1 MTCVRWLPLVALLA
15 GCAPTALPAVE
26 RPWESESESD
36 AAERPWPVCSRLVI
50 DALETEGPAGIA
62 RAASQGANFMCV
74 ADRTWGLPLDV
85 AIREDRP
92 DRVLALLRAG
102 ADPNGRYQ
110 LDRAPLRTAIDKQW
124 GLPPPVH
131 RSEIVAL
138 LLRHGADPNVRWCPF
153 ETRMGAL
160 PHGPC
165 STKKGVTALMTAVA
179 FDQADVVALLLDAGA
194 DPEPEDWTEG
204 NAFNF
209 AVSRGVMT
217 LLLSRVFPDP
227 VVRQRESLAYLS
239 RRALTSSLLADALYG
254 DLRSR
259 VIPVPRPPPPGDTSP
274 PPPYPPLDR
283 LHLVLGLGADPNER
297 TADPVI
303 DWPPLARAMSPSK
316 LPHAEVLL
324 QYGADPDQRW
334 CAHPWTRRRDADC
347 VSDTGLTPLMWAHR
361 LGLDDFAALL
371 LKYGADA
378 SARDSKGRTATDFE
392 AEPPP
397 WPRRE

>member
-1 MTCVRWLPLVALLA
+1 MTCVRWLPLVALLLA
-15 GCAPTALPAVE
+15 GCAPTALPVVE
-26 RPWESESESD
+26 RPWESESEPVGT
-36 AAERPWPVCSRLVI
+36 AWPVCSPLVI
-50 DALETEGPAGIA
+50 DALETAGPAGIA
-62 RAASQGANFMCV
+62 GAAAQGASFMCV
-74 ADRTWGLPLDV
+74 ADRTGQLTLNL

-102 ADPNGRYQ
+102 ADANARSQ
-110 LDRAPLRTAIDKQW
+110 LDHVPLRTAIDKQW

-153 ETRMGAL
+153 ETRGSY
-160 PHGPC
+160 PPC
-165 STKKGVTALMTAVA
+165 SLRSGVTPLMTAVA

-194 DPEPEDWTEG
+194 DARLDDWRDG
-204 NAFNF
+204 NAFVF
-209 AVSRGVMT
+209 AASPGVMT

-227 VVRQRESLAYLS
+227 VIRKRESLAYLS
-239 RRALTSSLLADALYG
+239 HRAISGSLLADALHDDPRTWIVG
-254 DLRSR
+254 
-259 VIPVPRPPPPGDTSP
+259 VPLPPPRGDTRP
-274 PPPYPPLDR
+274 RPPYPPLDR
-283 LHLVLGLGADPNER
+283 LHLALGLGADPNER

-303 DWPPLARAMSPSK
+303 DWPPLARAMSPHE

-334 CAHPWTRRRDADC
+334 CAHPWTRRRDPDC
-347 VSDTGLTPLMWAHR
+347 VSDTGLAPLMWAHR

-378 SARDSKGRTATDFE
+378 SARDSEGRTATDFE